1 MLDNTIKDIQDYRR
15 KQNKLKEPQ
24 KEKGLPENL
33 LHNNFEYYIKELKK
47 NEPTSDNEFFR
58 TNIIMYEFGDLCRAI
73 VYAQRFKN
81 SDKIMF
87 RDGFKNCDTI
97 LSEGKLAMA
106 DMITQLRMLCVSL
119 NWSFDELSEL
129 GIKHLEERQKDHQRD
144 GWCEVKND

>member
-1 MLDNTIKDIQDYRR
+1 MLNDIIKDIQDYRR
-15 KQNKLKEPQ
+15 KQ
-24 KEKGLPENL
+24 KGLSDKGLQEKELPEKL
-33 LHNNFEYYIKELKK
+33 SHNNFEYYIKELKK

-58 TNIIMYEFGDLCRAI
+58 TNIIMYEFGDLCRSI
-73 VYAQRFKN
+73 VYAKRFKDT
-81 SDKIMF
+81 DKILF

-129 GIKHLEERQKDHQRD
+129 GIKHLEERYKDHQRD
-144 GWCEVKND
+144 GWSEVPK